1 MKSLFSIILFLTLI
15 LLHSSKS
22 SNNSTIKPVIGIYG
36 NSDPENGDKYVN
48 GTYYPISYIYWLES
62 AGAQVMAIHYWY
74 PFEVIDEILDKI
86 NGVLFLGGSRIIHQD
101 YIHKEG
107 LWEIKAK
114 YIMQQSIKYKI
125 PFWGTCQGFQ
135 LMGVLFSNNFTFLRK
150 AFEDDNVL
158 HNLEITN
165 YTKKSNMYKLFIEK
179 DYDILQNTNSTIYNH
194 HYGFFPN
201 EYFNEKILNDITIV
215 TSISEDKN
223 GLKFINS
230 FEGKNDSYK
239 FYAVQYHPEKN
250 PYRRKTYSLEQNIES
265 LKVSQKLVLNF
276 IQEVKQNKNKF
287 ESYKNDEGDRAQF
300 DFFDTYKGT
309 PNCIYNK
316 VEENCY
322 FKKKNN

>member
-1 MKSLFSIILFLTLI
+1 MNPFLIIILI
-15 LLHSSKS
+15 LLYSSQS
-22 SNNSTIKPVIGIYG
+22 INNFNNDTIKPVIGIYG
-36 NSDPENGDKYVN
+36 NSDPENGDKNVD

-74 PFEVIDEILDKI
+74 PFDVIDEILYKI
-86 NGVLFLGGSRIIHQD
+86 NGILFLGGSRNIHQD

-114 YIMQQSIKYKI
+114 YIMQLCLKYKI

-135 LMGVLFSNNFTFLRK
+135 LMGILLSNNFTLLRK
-150 AFEDDNVL
+150 NFDDNDVL

-165 YTKKSNMYKLFIEK
+165 NTKTSNMYKLFTEK
-179 DYDILQNTNSTIYNH
+179 DFNILQNNNSTIYNH
-194 HYGFFPN
+194 NFGFYPN
-201 EYFNEKILNDITIV
+201 EYHNEKVLNEITIV

-230 FEGKNDSYK
+230 FEGKNESLK

-250 PYRRKTYSLEQNIES
+250 PYKRKTYELEQNIES

-276 IQEVKQNKNKF
+276 IQEIKQNKNRF
-287 ESYKNDEGDRAQF
+287 ESNENNEGDRAQF
-300 DFFDTYKGT
+300 DFFDTYNGT
-309 PNCIYNK
+309 PNCIYSK
-316 VEENCY
+316 QEEKCY
-322 FKKKNN
+322 FKKKE